1 MTSLFCTF
9 GALLQEE
16 NRFMAALLQFSVGN
30 YRSFHQ
36 VRTFSMVPN
45 SIQDNLKGCVVAEG
59 RSRYLVTAAI
69 YGANSSGKSNLIAAL
84 ATMKLMVLSSVKLN
98 DHDPLP
104 YDPFL
109 LSEESSKQPTHLEI
123 LYLDSDETCIRYG
136 FDYTMRRIE
145 QEWLFVSKKNKQEQ
159 PYFVRDEEGIGVD
172 ESLFPEGVGLE
183 ERTNDNRLF
192 LSLVAQLGG
201 TISKDVLDY
210 FRSGYNVISGL
221 NNQGYE
227 GLTER
232 QFLNEE
238 EESADALQFFKDLQL
253 GFENIETVEHDT
265 DKGKKAID
273 VFTMHN
279 VYNKGGE
286 IVGKQR
292 FRFDYCESQG
302 TQKLFELAGPLFEVL
317 RHGRLLVMDEL
328 DAKMHPLISQHIIRL
343 FSNEKTNPHHA
354 QLLFTTHDTNLLS
367 SHLLR
372 RDQIWFTEKDKAES
386 TDLYSLINIVLPDG
400 TKPRGD
406 GNLERNYIK
415 GRYGAI
421 PYLKNIE

>member
-1 MTSLFCTF
+1 MVT
-9 GALLQEE
+9 
-16 NRFMAALLQFSVGN
+16 LLQFTVGN

-36 VRTFSMVPN
+36 ARTFSMVPS
-45 SIQDNLKGCVVAEG
+45 SIQDNPKECVVAEG
-59 RSRYLVTAAI
+59 HYRYLTAAAV
-69 YGANSSGKSNLIAAL
+69 YGANSSGKSSLVMAL
-84 ATMKLMVLSSVKLN
+84 ATMKRMVLNSVKLN
-98 DHDPLP
+98 DHDFLF

-109 LSEESSKQPTHLEI
+109 LAEDSGNQPTHFEI
-123 LYLDSDETCIRYG
+123 VYLDADETRVRYG
-136 FDYTMRRIE
+136 FDYTLRQIE
-145 QEWLFVSKKNKQEQ
+145 REWLFISKKNKKEL

-172 ESLFPEGVGLE
+172 EMLFAEGIGLE

-201 TISKDVLDY
+201 TISKNVLD
-210 FRSGYNVISGL
+210 FFNSGYNVISGL
-221 NNQGYE
+221 NSQGYE

-232 QFLNEE
+232 QFLNKEA
-238 EESADALQFFKDLQL
+238 ESVDALQFFKDLQL
-253 GFENIETVEHDT
+253 GFIDIETDEHEIE
-265 DKGKKAID
+265 KGRKAID
-273 VFTMHN
+273 VFTVHN
-279 VYNKGGE
+279 IYNKDGE
-286 IVGKQR
+286 ITGKQR

-302 TQKLFELAGPLFEVL
+302 TQKLFELAGPLFEAL

-328 DAKMHPLISQHIIRL
+328 DAKMHPLISQHIIKL
-343 FSNEKTNPHHA
+343 FSSEKTNQHHA

-386 TDLYSLINIVLPDG
+386 TDLYSLMHIVLPDG

-415 GRYGAI
+415 GRYGAV
-421 PYLKNIE
+421 PYLSTIE

>member
-1 MTSLFCTF
+1 MVT
-9 GALLQEE
+9 
-16 NRFMAALLQFSVGN
+16 LLQFTVGN

-36 VRTFSMVPN
+36 ARTFSMVPS
-45 SIQDNLKGCVVAEG
+45 SIQDNPKECVVAEG
-59 RSRYLVTAAI
+59 HYRYLTAAAV
-69 YGANSSGKSNLIAAL
+69 YGANSSGKSNLVMAL
-84 ATMKLMVLSSVKLN
+84 ATMKRMVLNSVKLN
-98 DHDPLP
+98 DHDFLF

-109 LSEESSKQPTHLEI
+109 LTEDSGNQPTHFEI
-123 LYLDSDETCIRYG
+123 VYLDADETRVRYG
-136 FDYTMRRIE
+136 FDYTLRQIE
-145 QEWLFVSKKNKQEQ
+145 REWLFISKKNKKEL

-172 ESLFPEGVGLE
+172 EMLFAEGIGLE

-201 TISKDVLDY
+201 TISKNVLD
-210 FRSGYNVISGL
+210 FFNSGYNVISGL
-221 NNQGYE
+221 NSQGYE

-232 QFLNEE
+232 QFLNKEA
-238 EESADALQFFKDLQL
+238 ESVDALQFFKDLQL
-253 GFENIETVEHDT
+253 GFIDIETDEHEIE
-265 DKGKKAID
+265 KGRKAID
-273 VFTMHN
+273 VFTVHN
-279 VYNKGGE
+279 IYNKDGE
-286 IVGKQR
+286 ITGKQR

-302 TQKLFELAGPLFEVL
+302 TQKLFELAGPLFEAL

-328 DAKMHPLISQHIIRL
+328 DAKMHPLISQHIIKL
-343 FSNEKTNPHHA
+343 FSSEKTNQHHA

-386 TDLYSLINIVLPDG
+386 TDLYSLMHIVLPDG

-415 GRYGAI
+415 GRYGAV
-421 PYLKNIE
+421 PYLSTIE

>member
-1 MTSLFCTF
+1 
-9 GALLQEE
+9 
-16 NRFMAALLQFSVGN
+16 MAALLQFTVGN

-36 VRTFSMVPN
+36 ARTFSMVPN
-45 SIQDNLKGCVVAEG
+45 SIQDNPKGCVVAEG
-59 RSRYLVTAAI
+59 HYKYLTTAAV

-84 ATMKLMVLSSVKLN
+84 ATMKDMVLSSVKLN

-109 LSEESSKQPTHLEI
+109 LSEESSRQPTHLEVV
-123 LYLDSDETCIRYG
+123 YLDADETRIRYG
-136 FDYTMRRIE
+136 FDYTMHRIE

-172 ESLFPEGVGLE
+172 ESLFPEGIGLE

-201 TISKDVLDY
+201 TVSKNVLDY
-210 FRSGYNVISGL
+210 FKSGYNVISGL

-238 EESADALQFFKDLQL
+238 EESTNALQFFKDLQL
-253 GFENIETVEHDT
+253 GFENIETVERDT

-273 VFTMHN
+273 IFTMHN
-279 VYNKGGE
+279 VYSEHGE

-302 TQKLFELAGPLFEVL
+302 TQKLFELAGPLFEAL
-317 RHGRLLVMDEL
+317 HQGRLLVMDEL
-328 DAKMHPLISQHIIRL
+328 DAKIHPLISQHIIRL

-386 TDLYSLINIVLPDG
+386 TDLYSLMNIVLPDG

-421 PYLKNIE
+421 PYLKTIE

>member
-1 MTSLFCTF
+1 MVT
-9 GALLQEE
+9 
-16 NRFMAALLQFSVGN
+16 LLQFTVGN

-36 VRTFSMVPN
+36 ARTFSMVPS
-45 SIQDNLKGCVVAEG
+45 SIQDNPKECVVAEG
-59 RSRYLVTAAI
+59 HYRYLTAAAV
-69 YGANSSGKSNLIAAL
+69 YGANSSGKSNLVMAL
-84 ATMKLMVLSSVKLN
+84 ATMKRMVLNSVKLN
-98 DHDPLP
+98 DHDFLF

-109 LSEESSKQPTHLEI
+109 LAEDSGNQRTHFEI
-123 LYLDSDETCIRYG
+123 VYLDADETRVRYG
-136 FDYTMRRIE
+136 FDYTLRQIE
-145 QEWLFVSKKNKQEQ
+145 REWLFISKKNKKEL

-172 ESLFPEGVGLE
+172 EMLFAEGIGLE

-201 TISKDVLDY
+201 TISKNVLD
-210 FRSGYNVISGL
+210 FFNSGYNVISGL
-221 NNQGYE
+221 NSQGYE

-232 QFLNEE
+232 QFLNKEA
-238 EESADALQFFKDLQL
+238 ESVDALQFFKDLQL
-253 GFENIETVEHDT
+253 GFIDIETDEHEIE
-265 DKGKKAID
+265 KGRKAID
-273 VFTMHN
+273 VFTVHN
-279 VYNKGGE
+279 IYNKDGE
-286 IVGKQR
+286 ITGKQR

-302 TQKLFELAGPLFEVL
+302 TQKLFELAGPLFEAL

-328 DAKMHPLISQHIIRL
+328 DAKMHPLISQHIIKL
-343 FSNEKTNPHHA
+343 FSSEKTNQHHA

-386 TDLYSLINIVLPDG
+386 TDLYSLMHIVLPDG

-415 GRYGAI
+415 GRYGAV
-421 PYLKNIE
+421 PYLSTIE

>member
-1 MTSLFCTF
+1 
-9 GALLQEE
+9 
-16 NRFMAALLQFSVGN
+16 MAALLQFTVGN

-36 VRTFSMVPN
+36 ARSFSMVPN
-45 SIQDNLKGCVVAEG
+45 SIQDNPKGCVVAEG
-59 RSRYLVTAAI
+59 RCKYLTTAAV
-69 YGANSSGKSNLIAAL
+69 YGANSSGKSNLVAAL
-84 ATMKLMVLSSVKLN
+84 ATMKNMVLSSVKLN
-98 DHDPLP
+98 DHDLLP

-109 LSEESSKQPTHLEI
+109 LSEESSKQPTHLEV
-123 LYLDSDETCIRYG
+123 LYWDADETRIRYG
-136 FDYTMRRIE
+136 FEYTMRRIE
-145 QEWLFVSKKNKQEQ
+145 QEWLFVGKKNKQEQ
-159 PYFVRDEEGIGVD
+159 PFFVRDEEGIGVD
-172 ESLFPEGVGLE
+172 ENLFPEGVGLE

-201 TISKDVLDY
+201 IVSKNVLDY
-210 FRSGYNVISGL
+210 FKSGYNVISGL

-232 QFLNEE
+232 QFLNEK

-273 VFTMHN
+273 IFTMHN
-279 VYNKGGE
+279 VYSEDGE

-302 TQKLFELAGPLFEVL
+302 TQKLFELAGPLFEAL
-317 RHGRLLVMDEL
+317 RHGKLLVMDEL

-343 FSNEKTNPHHA
+343 FSNEKTNPYHA
-354 QLLFTTHDTNLLS
+354 QFLFTTHDTNLLS

-386 TDLYSLINIVLPDG
+386 TDLYSLMNIVLPDG

-421 PYLKNIE
+421 PYLKTIE

>member
-1 MTSLFCTF
+1 MVT
-9 GALLQEE
+9 
-16 NRFMAALLQFSVGN
+16 LLQFTVGN

-36 VRTFSMVPN
+36 ARTFSMVPS
-45 SIQDNLKGCVVAEG
+45 SIQDNPKECVVAEG
-59 RSRYLVTAAI
+59 HYRYLTAAAV
-69 YGANSSGKSNLIAAL
+69 YGANSSGKSNLVMAL
-84 ATMKLMVLSSVKLN
+84 ATMKRMVLNSVKLN
-98 DHDPLP
+98 DHDFLF

-109 LSEESSKQPTHLEI
+109 LAEDSGNQPTHFEI
-123 LYLDSDETCIRYG
+123 VYLDADETRVRYG
-136 FDYTMRRIE
+136 FDYTLRQIE
-145 QEWLFVSKKNKQEQ
+145 REWLFISKKNKKEL

-172 ESLFPEGVGLE
+172 EMLFAEGIGLE

-201 TISKDVLDY
+201 TISKNVLD
-210 FRSGYNVISGL
+210 FFNSGYNVISGL
-221 NNQGYE
+221 NSQGYE

-232 QFLNEE
+232 QFLNKEA
-238 EESADALQFFKDLQL
+238 ESVDALQFFKDLQL
-253 GFENIETVEHDT
+253 GFIDIETDEHEIE
-265 DKGKKAID
+265 KGRKAID
-273 VFTMHN
+273 VFTVHN
-279 VYNKGGE
+279 IYNKDGE
-286 IVGKQR
+286 ITGKQR

-302 TQKLFELAGPLFEVL
+302 TQKLFELAGPLFEAL

-328 DAKMHPLISQHIIRL
+328 DAKMHPLISQHIIKL
-343 FSNEKTNPHHA
+343 FSSEKTNQHHA

-386 TDLYSLINIVLPDG
+386 TDLYSLMHIVLPDG

-415 GRYGAI
+415 GRYGAV
-421 PYLKNIE
+421 PYLSTIE

>member
-1 MTSLFCTF
+1 MVT
-9 GALLQEE
+9 
-16 NRFMAALLQFSVGN
+16 LLQFTVGN

-36 VRTFSMVPN
+36 ARTFSMVPS
-45 SIQDNLKGCVVAEG
+45 SIQDNPKECVVAEG
-59 RSRYLVTAAI
+59 HYRYLTAAAV
-69 YGANSSGKSNLIAAL
+69 YGTNSSGKSNLVMAL
-84 ATMKLMVLSSVKLN
+84 ATMKRMVLNSVKLN
-98 DHDPLP
+98 DHDFLF

-109 LSEESSKQPTHLEI
+109 LAEDSGNQPTHFEI
-123 LYLDSDETCIRYG
+123 VYLDADETRVRYG
-136 FDYTMRRIE
+136 FDYTLRQIE
-145 QEWLFVSKKNKQEQ
+145 REWLFISKKNKKEL

-172 ESLFPEGVGLE
+172 EMLFAEGIGLE

-201 TISKDVLDY
+201 TISKNVLD
-210 FRSGYNVISGL
+210 FFNSGYNVISGL
-221 NNQGYE
+221 NSQGYE

-232 QFLNEE
+232 QFLNKEA
-238 EESADALQFFKDLQL
+238 ESVDALQFFKDLQL
-253 GFENIETVEHDT
+253 GFIDIETDEHEIE
-265 DKGKKAID
+265 KGRKAID
-273 VFTMHN
+273 VFTVHN
-279 VYNKGGE
+279 IYNKDGE
-286 IVGKQR
+286 ITGKQR

-302 TQKLFELAGPLFEVL
+302 TQKLFELAGPLFEAL

-328 DAKMHPLISQHIIRL
+328 DAKMHPLISQHIIKL
-343 FSNEKTNPHHA
+343 FSSEKTNQHHA

-386 TDLYSLINIVLPDG
+386 TDLYSLMHIVLPDG

-415 GRYGAI
+415 GRYGAV
-421 PYLKNIE
+421 PYLSTIE

>member
-1 MTSLFCTF
+1 MET
-9 GALLQEE
+9 
-16 NRFMAALLQFSVGN
+16 LLQFTVGN

-36 VRTFSMVPN
+36 ARTFSMVPS
-45 SIQDNLKGCVVAEG
+45 SIQDNSKECVVAEG
-59 RSRYLVTAAI
+59 HYRYLTAAAV
-69 YGANSSGKSNLIAAL
+69 YGANSSGKSNLVMAL
-84 ATMKLMVLSSVKLN
+84 ATMKRMVLNSVKLN
-98 DHDPLP
+98 DHDFLF

-109 LSEESSKQPTHLEI
+109 LAEDSGNQPTHFEI
-123 LYLDSDETCIRYG
+123 VYLDADETRVRYG
-136 FDYTMRRIE
+136 FDYTLRQIE
-145 QEWLFVSKKNKQEQ
+145 REWLFISKKNKKEL

-172 ESLFPEGVGLE
+172 EMLFAEGIGLE

-201 TISKDVLDY
+201 TISKNVLD
-210 FRSGYNVISGL
+210 FFNSGYNVISGL
-221 NNQGYE
+221 NSQGYE

-232 QFLNEE
+232 QFLNKEA
-238 EESADALQFFKDLQL
+238 ESVDALQFFKDLQL
-253 GFENIETVEHDT
+253 GFIDIETDEHEIE
-265 DKGKKAID
+265 KGRKAID
-273 VFTMHN
+273 VFTVHN
-279 VYNKGGE
+279 IYNKDGE
-286 IVGKQR
+286 ITGKQR

-302 TQKLFELAGPLFEVL
+302 TQKLFELAGPLFEAL

-328 DAKMHPLISQHIIRL
+328 DAKMHPLISQHIIKL
-343 FSNEKTNPHHA
+343 FSSEKTNQHHA

-386 TDLYSLINIVLPDG
+386 TDLYSLMHIVLPDG

-415 GRYGAI
+415 GRYGAV
-421 PYLKNIE
+421 PYLSTIE

>member
-1 MTSLFCTF
+1 MVT
-9 GALLQEE
+9 
-16 NRFMAALLQFSVGN
+16 LLQFTVGN

-36 VRTFSMVPN
+36 ARTFSMVPS
-45 SIQDNLKGCVVAEG
+45 SIQDNPKECVVAEG
-59 RSRYLVTAAI
+59 HYRYLTAAAV
-69 YGANSSGKSNLIAAL
+69 YGANSSGKSNLVMAL
-84 ATMKLMVLSSVKLN
+84 ATMKRMVLNSVKLN
-98 DHDPLP
+98 DHDFLF

-109 LSEESSKQPTHLEI
+109 LAEDSGNQPTHFEI
-123 LYLDSDETCIRYG
+123 VYLDADETRVRYG
-136 FDYTMRRIE
+136 FDYTLRQIE
-145 QEWLFVSKKNKQEQ
+145 REWLFISKKNKKEL

-172 ESLFPEGVGLE
+172 EMLFAEGIGLE

-201 TISKDVLDY
+201 TISKNVLD
-210 FRSGYNVISGL
+210 FFNSGYSVISGL
-221 NNQGYE
+221 NSQGYE

-232 QFLNEE
+232 QFLNKEA
-238 EESADALQFFKDLQL
+238 ESVDALQFFKDLQL
-253 GFENIETVEHDT
+253 GFIDIETDEHEIE
-265 DKGKKAID
+265 KGRKAID
-273 VFTMHN
+273 VFTVHN
-279 VYNKGGE
+279 IYNKDGE
-286 IVGKQR
+286 ITGKQR

-302 TQKLFELAGPLFEVL
+302 TQKLFELAGPLFEAL

-328 DAKMHPLISQHIIRL
+328 DAKMHPLISQHIIKL
-343 FSNEKTNPHHA
+343 FSSEKTNQHHA

-386 TDLYSLINIVLPDG
+386 TDLYSLMHIVLPDG

-415 GRYGAI
+415 GRYGAV
-421 PYLKNIE
+421 PYLSTIE

>member
-1 MTSLFCTF
+1 
-9 GALLQEE
+9 
-16 NRFMAALLQFSVGN
+16 MATLLQFTVGN
-30 YRSFHQ
+30 YRSFNQ
-36 VRTFSMVPN
+36 ERTFSMVPG
-45 SIQDNLKGCVVAEG
+45 SIQDNPKECVVAEG
-59 RSRYLVTAAI
+59 RYKYLTAAAV
-69 YGANSSGKSNLIAAL
+69 YGANSSGKSNLVMAL
-84 ATMKLMVLSSVKLN
+84 GVMKNMVLSSVKLN
-98 DHDPLP
+98 DHDLLF

-109 LSEESSKQPTHLEI
+109 LAENTGSQPTHFEVV
-123 LYLDSDETCIRYG
+123 YLDADETRVRYG
-136 FDYTMRRIE
+136 FDYNLRQIVS
-145 QEWLFVSKKNKQEQ
+145 EWLFISKKNKKEQ

-172 ESLFPEGVGLE
+172 EMFFAEGVGLE

-201 TISKDVLDY
+201 AISKTVLD
-210 FRSGYNVISGL
+210 FFNSGYKVISGL
-221 NNQGYE
+221 NSQGYE

-238 EESADALQFFKDLQL
+238 VESLDALQFFKDLQL
-253 GFENIETVEHDT
+253 GFIDIEAMERETE
-265 DKGKKAID
+265 KGMKFID

-279 VYNKGGE
+279 VYDNDGV
-286 IVGKQR
+286 IAGKQR

-302 TQKLFELAGPLFEVL
+302 TQKLFELAGPLFEAL

-328 DAKMHPLISQHIIRL
+328 DAKMHPLISQHIIKL

-372 RDQIWFTEKDKAES
+372 RDQIWFTEKDKTES
-386 TDLYSLINIVLPDG
+386 TDLYSLMHIVLPDG
-400 TKPRGD
+400 SKPRGD

-415 GRYGAI
+415 GRYGAV
-421 PYLKNIE
+421 PYLRIIE

>member
-1 MTSLFCTF
+1 MVT
-9 GALLQEE
+9 
-16 NRFMAALLQFSVGN
+16 LLQFTVGN

-36 VRTFSMVPN
+36 ARTFSMVPS
-45 SIQDNLKGCVVAEG
+45 SIQDNPKECVVAEG
-59 RSRYLVTAAI
+59 HYRYLTAAAV
-69 YGANSSGKSNLIAAL
+69 YGANSSGKSNLVMAL
-84 ATMKLMVLSSVKLN
+84 ATMKRMVLNSVKLN
-98 DHDPLP
+98 DHDFLF

-109 LSEESSKQPTHLEI
+109 LAEDSGSQPTHFEI
-123 LYLDSDETCIRYG
+123 VYLDADETRVRYG
-136 FDYTMRRIE
+136 FDYTLRQIE
-145 QEWLFVSKKNKQEQ
+145 REWLFISKKNKKEL

-172 ESLFPEGVGLE
+172 EMLFAEGIGWE

-201 TISKDVLDY
+201 TISKNVLN
-210 FRSGYNVISGL
+210 FFNSGYNVISGL
-221 NNQGYE
+221 NSQGYE

-232 QFLNEE
+232 QFLNKEA
-238 EESADALQFFKDLQL
+238 ESVDALQFFKDLQL
-253 GFENIETVEHDT
+253 GFIDIETDEHEIE
-265 DKGKKAID
+265 KGRKAID
-273 VFTMHN
+273 VFTVHN
-279 VYNKGGE
+279 IYNKDGE
-286 IVGKQR
+286 ITGKQL

-302 TQKLFELAGPLFEVL
+302 TQKLFELAGPLFEAL

-328 DAKMHPLISQHIIRL
+328 DAKMHPLISQHIIKL
-343 FSNEKTNPHHA
+343 FSSEKTNQHHA

-386 TDLYSLINIVLPDG
+386 TDLYSLMHIVLPDG

-415 GRYGAI
+415 GRYGAV
-421 PYLKNIE
+421 PYLSTIE

>member
-1 MTSLFCTF
+1 MVT
-9 GALLQEE
+9 
-16 NRFMAALLQFSVGN
+16 LLQFTVGN

-36 VRTFSMVPN
+36 ARTFSMVPS
-45 SIQDNLKGCVVAEG
+45 SIQDNPKECVVAEG
-59 RSRYLVTAAI
+59 HYRYLTAAAV
-69 YGANSSGKSNLIAAL
+69 YGANSSGKSNLVMAL
-84 ATMKLMVLSSVKLN
+84 ATMKRMVLNSVKLN
-98 DHDPLP
+98 DHDFLF

-109 LSEESSKQPTHLEI
+109 LAEDSGNQPTHFEI
-123 LYLDSDETCIRYG
+123 VYLDADETRVRYG
-136 FDYTMRRIE
+136 FDYTLRQIE
-145 QEWLFVSKKNKQEQ
+145 REWLFISKKNKKEL

-172 ESLFPEGVGLE
+172 EMLFAEGIGLE

-201 TISKDVLDY
+201 TISKNVLD
-210 FRSGYNVISGL
+210 FFNSGYNVISGL
-221 NNQGYE
+221 NSQGYE

-232 QFLNEE
+232 QFLNKEA
-238 EESADALQFFKDLQL
+238 ESVDALQFFKDLQL
-253 GFENIETVEHDT
+253 GFIDIETDEHEIE
-265 DKGKKAID
+265 KGRKAID
-273 VFTMHN
+273 VFTVHN
-279 VYNKGGE
+279 IYNKDGE
-286 IVGKQR
+286 ITGKQR

-302 TQKLFELAGPLFEVL
+302 TQKLFELAGPLFEAL

-328 DAKMHPLISQHIIRL
+328 DTKMHPLISQHIIKL
-343 FSNEKTNPHHA
+343 FSSEKTNQHHA

-386 TDLYSLINIVLPDG
+386 TDLYSLMHIVLPDG

-415 GRYGAI
+415 GRYGAV
-421 PYLKNIE
+421 PYLSTIE

>member
-1 MTSLFCTF
+1 MVT
-9 GALLQEE
+9 
-16 NRFMAALLQFSVGN
+16 LLQFTVGN

-36 VRTFSMVPN
+36 ARTFSMVPS
-45 SIQDNLKGCVVAEG
+45 SIQDNPKECVVAEG
-59 RSRYLVTAAI
+59 HYRYLTAAAV
-69 YGANSSGKSNLIAAL
+69 YGANSSGKSNLVMAL
-84 ATMKLMVLSSVKLN
+84 ATMKRMVLNSVKLN
-98 DHDPLP
+98 DHDILF

-109 LSEESSKQPTHLEI
+109 LAEDSGNQPTHFEI
-123 LYLDSDETCIRYG
+123 VYLDADETRVRYG
-136 FDYTMRRIE
+136 FDYTLRQIE
-145 QEWLFVSKKNKQEQ
+145 REWLFISKKNKKEL

-172 ESLFPEGVGLE
+172 EMLFAEGIGLE

-201 TISKDVLDY
+201 TISKNVLD
-210 FRSGYNVISGL
+210 FFNSGYNVISGL
-221 NNQGYE
+221 NSQGYE

-232 QFLNEE
+232 QFLNKEA
-238 EESADALQFFKDLQL
+238 ESVDALQFFKDLQL
-253 GFENIETVEHDT
+253 GFIDIETDEHEIE
-265 DKGKKAID
+265 KGRKAID
-273 VFTMHN
+273 VFTVHN
-279 VYNKGGE
+279 IYNKDGE
-286 IVGKQR
+286 ITGKQR

-302 TQKLFELAGPLFEVL
+302 TQKLFELAGPLFEAL

-328 DAKMHPLISQHIIRL
+328 DAKMHPLISQHIIKL
-343 FSNEKTNPHHA
+343 FSSEKTNQHHA

-386 TDLYSLINIVLPDG
+386 TDLYSLMHIVLPDG

-415 GRYGAI
+415 GRYGAV
-421 PYLKNIE
+421 PYLSTIE

>member
-1 MTSLFCTF
+1 M
-9 GALLQEE
+9 
-16 NRFMAALLQFSVGN
+16 QFTVGN

-36 VRTFSMVPN
+36 ARTFSMVPS
-45 SIQDNLKGCVVAEG
+45 SIQDNPKECVVAEG
-59 RSRYLVTAAI
+59 HYRYLTAAAV
-69 YGANSSGKSNLIAAL
+69 YGANSSGKSNLVMAL
-84 ATMKLMVLSSVKLN
+84 ATMKRMVLNSVKLN
-98 DHDPLP
+98 DHDFLF

-109 LSEESSKQPTHLEI
+109 LAEDSGNQPTHFEI
-123 LYLDSDETCIRYG
+123 VYLDADETRVRYG
-136 FDYTMRRIE
+136 FDYTLRQIE
-145 QEWLFVSKKNKQEQ
+145 REWLFISKKNKKEL

-172 ESLFPEGVGLE
+172 EMLFAEGIGLE

-201 TISKDVLDY
+201 TISKNVLD
-210 FRSGYNVISGL
+210 FFNSGYNVISGL
-221 NNQGYE
+221 NSQGYE

-232 QFLNEE
+232 QFLNKEA
-238 EESADALQFFKDLQL
+238 ESVDALQFFKDLQL
-253 GFENIETVEHDT
+253 GFIDIETDEHEIE
-265 DKGKKAID
+265 KGRKAID
-273 VFTMHN
+273 VFTVHN
-279 VYNKGGE
+279 IYNKDGE
-286 IVGKQR
+286 ITGKQR

-302 TQKLFELAGPLFEVL
+302 TQKLFELAGPLFEAL

-328 DAKMHPLISQHIIRL
+328 DAKMHPLISQHIIKL
-343 FSNEKTNPHHA
+343 FSSEKTNQHHA

-386 TDLYSLINIVLPDG
+386 TDLYSLMHIVLPDG

-415 GRYGAI
+415 GRYGAV
-421 PYLKNIE
+421 PYLSTIE